1 MVFVYFESNPSA
13 KSHYKPRF
21 HGEMLLN
28 RLKPISKG
36 FVKVRDLKEK
46 EEKGDLKGF
55 PFSSCLKLL
64 FPLLFPSFSL
74 LGVLILDK
82 SL

>member
-28 RLKPISKG
+28 RLKPETQNRAANENQHKQQNTISHA
-36 FVKVRDLKEK
+36 V
-46 EEKGDLKGF
+46 
-55 PFSSCLKLL
+55 
-64 FPLLFPSFSL
+64 
-74 LGVLILDK
+74 
-82 SL
+82 